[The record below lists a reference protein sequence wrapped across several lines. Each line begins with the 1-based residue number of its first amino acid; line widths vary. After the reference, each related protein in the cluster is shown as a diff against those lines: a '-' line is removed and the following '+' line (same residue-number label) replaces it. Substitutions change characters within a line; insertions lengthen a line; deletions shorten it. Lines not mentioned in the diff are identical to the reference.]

1 MMGLTSDI
9 NPCHEFINVNE
20 YLGECQDV
28 TLLLLMY
35 LDVVIIKHMKL
46 FYILFLK

>member
-1 MMGLTSDI
+1 MMILLFRYKS
-9 NPCHEFINVNE
+9 CHEFINVNE

-28 TLLLLMY
+28 TLTVT
-35 LDVVIIKHMKL
+35 DVLGCSNNKHRL